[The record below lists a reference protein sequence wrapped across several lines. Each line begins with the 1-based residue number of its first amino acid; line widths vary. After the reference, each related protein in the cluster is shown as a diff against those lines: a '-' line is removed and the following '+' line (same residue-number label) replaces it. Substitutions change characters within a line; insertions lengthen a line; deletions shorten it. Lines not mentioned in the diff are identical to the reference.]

1 VSGNIAKS
9 FVAQISR
16 FHRIQASTMFHET
29 ADCVKNELVK
39 MGLRDAVIKQPASD
53 GKREYWAHTSPIGW
67 TVDCAE
73 LHLIVWRLMRKM
85 RNFQGR
91 RLKS

>member
-1 VSGNIAKS
+1 MAKS

-16 FHRIQASTMFHET
+16 FHQIQASTMFHE
-29 ADCVKNELVK
+29 AAEYVKNVLVK
-39 MGLRDAVIKQPASD
+39 MGLHDSVIEQSASD
-53 GKREYWAHTSPIGW
+53 EKRECWTHTPPIGW
-67 TVDCAE
+67 TVNSAE
-73 LHLIVWRLMRKM
+73 LHLIVWRLTRKM